1 MSRRNITCIIDKR
14 NAYYLMSYIG
24 LAQDV
29 ENSSC
34 EFQERYVKVKQE
46 LLEMGFELQ
55 QIDDAVLS
63 SQSLQGEKLLQKL
76 TSSGN

>member
-1 MSRRNITCIIDKR
+1 
-14 NAYYLMSYIG
+14 MSYIG

>member
-1 MSRRNITCIIDKR
+1 
-14 NAYYLMSYIG
+14 MSYKG

-29 ENSSC
+29 QNNSR
-34 EFQERYVKVKQE
+34 EFQERYVKAKEE

-63 SQSLQGEKLLQKL
+63 SQSLQRDTLLQTL
-76 TSSGN
+76 TTTGK